1 MVVAFEDDPNVVFAD
16 ANMDESAHDG
26 RRWDE
31 DNGNKIW
38 QDHVW
43 VDHHGWPSIRHYNK
57 KVGRLGRAYV
67 KKSGNGDDSQRSCTE
82 LGEEMAM
89 LRDYIEEAGNT
100 LLCKPDQPDKG
111 CTAKEGLYIKK
122 MKELSKQ
129 QIEEE
134 IESLQNTF
142 AKFAKLKQ
150 SAKIKVKNILT
161 AKWVKQKF
169 NICIQLLK
177 SGGKK
182 FELGGKVVAS
192 SDKDEL

>member
-1 MVVAFEDDPNVVFAD
+1 MTPCGSCFQ
-16 ANMDESAHDG
+16 
-26 RRWDE
+26 RWDE

-100 LLCKPDQPDKG
+100 LLCKPDQPDKVPLSAPIDPDLVDWL
-111 CTAKEGLYIKK
+111 CTTGMY
-122 MKELSKQ
+122 SKGRPVH
-129 QIEEE
+129 
-134 IESLQNTF
+134 
-142 AKFAKLKQ
+142 K
-150 SAKIKVKNILT
+150 
-161 AKWVKQKF
+161 
-169 NICIQLLK
+169 
-177 SGGKK
+177 
-182 FELGGKVVAS
+182 
-192 SDKDEL
+192 KDEGVEQTAD